1 MRVQVK
7 VVSSGVAS
15 SSTRVGRVRRPSFMR
30 PGALLAVQLICSAAT
45 AVADEPRFSN
55 VFQSHMVLQR
65 DQPLGVWGVSAGANE
80 TLRICFGS
88 QGGAGSLC
96 RHTASSAGGLF
107 RTEFPPQTG
116 SAAPRELWVIRER
129 DGQGSLL
136 EDIVVGDV
144 FLFTGQSNIDIPEA
158 YGHQVAPLRQDP
170 RQSGATAQGAE
181 EARADRLGKSG
192 LLRLRIVDVPDSFN
206 ATEGQL
212 ELPAMPAC
220 DLCPPPFAIGNY
232 SWCQCSQMAWARPN
246 AVNIRGFSAT
256 SWFAIVALRD
266 SAGAHLTDVPL
277 GVVRSSKGGS
287 TIDLWS
293 SAEARA
299 HCPPPS
305 PPRALGPPPAPCLSP
320 ALCPGSLWS
329 MMMAPFAGV
338 KFKAI
343 TWCRLDLR
351 KHTVHCAAASASFCS

>member
-1 MRVQVK
+1 M
-7 VVSSGVAS
+7 
-15 SSTRVGRVRRPSFMR
+15 RRPAL
-30 PGALLAVQLICSAAT
+30 PAAALLICGAAT

-80 TLRICFGS
+80 TLRVCFGS
-88 QGGAGSLC
+88 RGSAGSLC
-96 RHTASSAGGLF
+96 RRTASSAGGLF
-107 RTEFPPQTG
+107 RAEFPPQTA

-170 RQSGATAQGAE
+170 RQSGAAAQAAE
-181 EARADRLGKSG
+181 EARAEMLGKTG

-206 ATEGQL
+206 ATEGQP

-220 DLCPPPFAIGNY
+220 GLCPPPFAIGNY
-232 SWCQCSQMAWARPN
+232 SWCQCSQMAWARPS

-256 SWFAIVALRD
+256 SWFAAVALLD
-266 SAGAHLTDVPL
+266 TAGAHLTGVPL

-299 HCPPPS
+299 RCPPP
-305 PPRALGPPPAPCLSP
+305 PPAPGPPPAPCLSP

-343 TWCRLDLR
+343 TWCRLDLHKR
-351 KHTVHCAAASASFCS
+351 AVHCAAAPASFCSCRSQ